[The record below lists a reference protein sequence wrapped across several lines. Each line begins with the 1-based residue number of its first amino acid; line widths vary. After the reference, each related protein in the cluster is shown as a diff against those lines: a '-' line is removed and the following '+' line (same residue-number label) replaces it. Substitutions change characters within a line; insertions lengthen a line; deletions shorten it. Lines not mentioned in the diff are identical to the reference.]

1 MKAEYYKLSDEDKEA
16 IEYHNKTFKEIDKI
30 GFDILDDTLSSKD
43 KLDDYLIPIR
53 SILYRLL
60 EFNDTLKIMISNA
73 LINTSF
79 PILRSEFEIII
90 QLLFILQDK
99 TSTEKKSLL
108 YYYCDLRRINNNI
121 DTGNLNNFL
130 SEKEIFSEIHAQYS
144 NKSNI
149 DKTSWYSLF
158 NDKRTSFLALC
169 KLVNEENYYNILY
182 PHLSADIHGTSCI
195 ELNTVCFKN
204 GGKYYLRNFRT
215 FERHHTIM
223 IYHIDLM
230 RKIFN
235 SFQDTFQIDGKLKD
249 DINSF
254 NNRSKSYISTYLG
267 LKDTSLDPMYMYSI

>member
-16 IEYHNKTFKEIDKI
+16 IEYHNKTFTEIDKI
-30 GFDILDDTLSSKD
+30 GFDILDNILSSKD

-60 EFNDTLKIMISNA
+60 EYNDTLKVMISNA

-90 QLLFILQDK
+90 QLLFILKDES
-99 TSTEKKSLL
+99 STEKKSLL
-108 YYYCDLRRINNNI
+108 YHYCDLRRMNKNI
-121 DTGNLNNFL
+121 DIDNLNNFL
-130 SEKEIFSEIHAQYS
+130 SEKEVFNKIHTQYS
-144 NKSNI
+144 NKSYI

-158 NDKRTSFLALC
+158 NSNRTSFLELC
-169 KLVNEENYYNILY
+169 KLVDEEDYYNVLY

-195 ELNTVCFKN
+195 ELNTVCFED

-223 IYHIDLM
+223 IYHIDFM

-235 SFQDTFQIDGKLKD
+235 SFQNTFKIEGKLKD

-254 NNRSKSYISTYLG
+254 NDRSKPYISTYLD
-267 LKDTSLDPMYMYSI
+267 LKDTPLDPMYMYSI